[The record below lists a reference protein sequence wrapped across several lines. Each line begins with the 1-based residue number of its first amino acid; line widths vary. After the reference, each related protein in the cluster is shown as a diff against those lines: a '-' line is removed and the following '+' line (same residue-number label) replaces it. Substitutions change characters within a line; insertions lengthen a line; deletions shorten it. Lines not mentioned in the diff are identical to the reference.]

1 MATETQSASLPP
13 RGQPPKHEHGI
24 EMPLPTAYPF
34 VLSVGVT
41 MFGFGLATSL
51 AISAVGLVIFVLGII
66 GWVGEMLPGRGHGH
80 EEPAPEALRAKP
92 VVGQTGLVE
101 QLQPGMAGY
110 RFRLPEKVHPI
121 SAGVWGGIVGG
132 LVMPIP
138 ALLYGVISGKGFWF
152 PVNLLAGMVMPG
164 LEDRTKEQLGQFDLG
179 LFIVAVAIHITMAVV
194 LGLMYGVLLPT
205 LPEISRPVAWGG
217 LLMPLLWTA
226 VTYSAMRIVDPDLN
240 ARVSWPWFIFSQF
253 IFGMVAALTFLRAR
267 PLGTV
272 AAGLLGGVVGG
283 LVLPIPALLWSL
295 AAGHGPWY
303 PANLL
308 AGIVQTLNP
317 RELEQY
323 HADWLA
329 TALGIHAVLSLGF
342 GLIYGLLLEK
352 LPVFPGPLAWGGIL
366 MPLLWTGT
374 SYGLI
379 GVVNQAMEK
388 YVDWEYFL
396 ISQIVF
402 GVAASIV
409 VIRTEEVPIPP
420 AGPGRE
426 PTQPQGAQP

>member
-205 LPEISRPVAWGG
+205 LPDISRPVAWGG

-240 ARVSWPWFIFSQF
+240 AQRLLAVVHLLAIYLRDGGGADVPARAAAWDGRRRSPGRGGGRSGAADPGAAVVAGGRPRTVVSGEPAGRDSADPQSQ
-253 IFGMVAALTFLRAR
+253 GTGAVSRRLAGHRAR
-267 PLGTV
+267 DSCGPVAGFRPDLRP
-272 AAGLLGGVVGG
+272 AAGEVAGLSRTAGLGRH
-283 LVLPIPALLWSL
+283 P
-295 AAGHGPWY
+295 
-303 PANLL
+303 
-308 AGIVQTLNP
+308 
-317 RELEQY
+317 
-323 HADWLA
+323 DA
-329 TALGIHAVLSLGF
+329 TALDGNELRADRSGQPGDGEVRGLG
-342 GLIYGLLLEK
+342 
-352 LPVFPGPLAWGGIL
+352 VFPDLADRLRRGRLDRGDPDRGSAHSARRAW
-366 MPLLWTGT
+366 
-374 SYGLI
+374 S
-379 GVVNQAMEK
+379 
-388 YVDWEYFL
+388 
-396 ISQIVF
+396 
-402 GVAASIV
+402 
-409 VIRTEEVPIPP
+409 RTHST
-420 AGPGRE
+420 AGM
-426 PTQPQGAQP
+426 QP